1 MWYLCVPQAQMLID
15 MLPLR
20 AVTRF
25 GQAMAAPAPVG
36 YGCRARDGMEP
47 FLAETCDKERFG
59 RNLGTARRLHSVQ
72 TRRVV

>member
-1 MWYLCVPQAQMLID
+1 MLID

-36 YGCRARDGMEP
+36 YGCSARDGMEP
-47 FLAETCDKERFG
+47 FLAETCDKERF
-59 RNLGTARRLHSVQ
+59 AP
-72 TRRVV
+72 